1 MPLPAIAAGA
11 GVAALPYLMKI
22 PKYAKMLYKSKN
34 FIPLLLG
41 AGYLGSE
48 TIGAVG
54 QAGER
59 GLTREQLKL
68 QALMSKSSA
77 EATKRTVKE
86 SRARTKEYINA
97 LLKAKKE
104 EAKEARDVAALQSFT
119 QSQDRQMA
127 LVIQAMQAMGQRQG
141 GASTAAPGG
150 GMLGLMRGGF

>member
-1 MPLPAIAAGA
+1 MPLPAIALAGGA
-11 GVAALPYLMKI
+11 AALPYLLKI

-41 AGYLGSE
+41 AGYLGS
-48 TIGAVG
+48 TAVGAAG

-59 GLTREQLKL
+59 GLSKEQMKL
-68 QALMSKSSA
+68 QTLLSKASA
-77 EATKRTVKE
+77 EATKRGVTE
-86 SRARTKEYINA
+86 SRAKTKEYIKA
-97 LLKAKKE
+97 LMKSKRE
-104 EAKEARDVAALQSFT
+104 EAKESRDLQAMQSFT

-141 GASTAAPGG
+141 GASTQAPGG